1 MILST
6 EDFSKFQTDRI
17 SFKLYAC
24 LQHLKN
30 LKDIELRS
38 NDLASSEV
46 RTTAEIEIDSFL
58 CQMIGTVDSLLFKI
72 NDKFGLSI
80 PYDRIE
86 IDKIQSALSAETK
99 SIDLLNDLD
108 KANRYGNWYWTIKQ
122 LRNYSLGNS
131 LISQEAFELL
141 ANYTKTNMKLIPYFE
156 QSLHYLEKLIE
167 TIRIREHRK
176 NSLFKDNIIF
186 ES

>member
-24 LQHLKN
+24 RQHLKN
-30 LKDIELRS
+30 LKDIELRY
-38 NDLASSEV
+38 NKDLTSSSEEI
-46 RTTAEIEIDSFL
+46 RTSAEIEIDSFI
-58 CQMIGTVDSLLFKI
+58 CQMIGTVDSLLLKI

-80 PYDRIE
+80 PSDKIE
-86 IDKIQSALSAETK
+86 IDKVQSALLAETK

-108 KANRYGNWYWTIKQ
+108 KVNQYGNWYWTIKQ

-131 LISQEAFELL
+131 LISQEAFEVLL
-141 ANYTKTNMKLIPYFE
+141 ANYTKNNMKLISYFE

-167 TIRIREHRK
+167 TIRIREK
-176 NSLFKDNIIF
+176 ILL
-186 ES
+186 

>member
-1 MILST
+1 VILST
-6 EDFSKFQTDRI
+6 EDFSKFQNDRI

-46 RTTAEIEIDSFL
+46 RTTAEMEIDSFL

-86 IDKIQSALSAETK
+86 IDKVQSALSAETK

-167 TIRIREHRK
+167 TIRIREPI
-176 NSLFKDNIIF
+176 LL
-186 ES
+186 

>member
-24 LQHLKN
+24 REHLKN
-30 LKDIELRS
+30 LKDIELRYK
-38 NDLASSEV
+38 DLTSSSEV
-46 RTTAEIEIDSFL
+46 RTSVEVEIDSFI
-58 CQMIGTVDSLLFKI
+58 CQMIGTVDSLLLKI

-80 PYDRIE
+80 PSDKIE
-86 IDKIQSALSAETK
+86 IDKVQSALLAETK
-99 SIDLLNDLD
+99 SIDLLNGLH
-108 KANRYGNWYWTIKQ
+108 KANQYGNWYWTIKQ

-131 LISQEAFELL
+131 LLSQEAFEVLL
-141 ANYTKTNMKLIPYFE
+141 ENYTKTDMKVIPYFE

-167 TIRIREHRK
+167 TIRIREPI
-176 NSLFKDNIIF
+176 LL
-186 ES
+186 